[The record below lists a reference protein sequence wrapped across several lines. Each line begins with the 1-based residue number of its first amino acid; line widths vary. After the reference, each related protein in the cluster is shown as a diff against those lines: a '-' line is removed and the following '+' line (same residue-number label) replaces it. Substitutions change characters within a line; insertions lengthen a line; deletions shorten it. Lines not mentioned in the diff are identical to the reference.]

1 MTEADN
7 VVWRKS
13 STSKFFLFGVPKFGT
28 SILIGFAD
36 FALAALYIQ
45 AFQVPAFLV
54 GFALAM
60 GKLTIAASQFFF
72 GWISDAKYTRWG
84 RRKPYLIILSPIL
97 GVSFFFLLLPSI
109 MININDKN
117 AVFLWL
123 LILYQIF
130 NISYGVTS
138 PYGSWMVEQF
148 SSDERPRASQYQN
161 TIGML
166 GSGVMSVFSIIILT
180 GIITQIQ
187 NNPNVIPF
195 EYSLSVMIFGIIL
208 VVLFYLVTFLMPT
221 EPHFKIDSNILQNLT
236 IILKNKNYLFVNGM
250 MGIASI
256 AWIIV
261 GTLLLQY
268 MQVVLVFSLTTYT
281 IAAAL
286 FLIGILV
293 FLYIWRKLVHK
304 FGKKQSILYI
314 FLVAIIFLPF
324 SLIGLIPSGFLF
336 IFGLIF
342 VVGLGGCLAGWYL
355 IPAIA
360 IADIAEDDERKTGE
374 LRAGIYTG
382 FPSII
387 LNLFQSVGLL
397 IMGTILELP
406 KITVGTTI
414 FSLGYVIW
422 GPICSL
428 ILIGAYLY
436 TRKFVQLDFEWE
448 KKHD

>member
-36 FALAALYIQ
+36 IALAALYIE
-45 AFQVPAFLV
+45 AFQVTPFLV

-97 GVSFFFLLLPSI
+97 GVSFFFLLLPSL
-109 MININDKN
+109 MININDKA

-148 SSDERPRASQYQN
+148 SNDERPRASQYQN

-166 GSGVMSVFSIIILT
+166 GSGVMSVFAIIILT
-180 GIITQIQ
+180 GVITQIQ

-195 EYSLSVMIFGIIL
+195 EYSLSVLIFGIIP
-208 VVLFYLVTFLMPT
+208 VILFYLVTFLMPT
-221 EPHFKIDSNILQNLT
+221 EPHFKIDSNIFQNLT
-236 IILKNKNYLFVNGM
+236 VIVKNKNYLFVNGM

-256 AWIIV
+256 AWIMV

-268 MQVVLVFSLTTYT
+268 MQVVLVFSQTTYT
-281 IAAAL
+281 IVAAL
-286 FLIGILV
+286 FLIGILA

-304 FGKKQSILYI
+304 LGKKQSILYI

-374 LRAGIYTG
+374 LKAGIYTG

-406 KITVGTTI
+406 AVGTST

-422 GPICSL
+422 GPVCSL

-448 KKHD
+448 KKDN